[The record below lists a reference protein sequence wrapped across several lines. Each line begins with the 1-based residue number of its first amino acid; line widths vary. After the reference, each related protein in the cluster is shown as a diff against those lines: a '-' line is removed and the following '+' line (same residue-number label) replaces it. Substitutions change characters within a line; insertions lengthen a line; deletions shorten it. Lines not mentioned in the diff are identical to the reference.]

1 MKKNKLLIISISSML
16 MLTSCSF
23 NPIQWVKDLFNKGEP
38 ENQESG
44 NNEEGN
50 IPATFDIE
58 KVAENLAN
66 MESFKLTYKSDID
79 FTANMDFMK
88 SDTNLNHRLIQQ
100 NEASVE
106 VKDKALSLTSSSNEV
121 RHLSLTDL
129 CGALGMS
136 EEEAVENKSDI
147 EQMTHSTV
155 EIDTANNKV
164 VMTSVSTPFAVSRA
178 YDEAAEQYYMIY
190 DVAGVHSGTYL
201 LESEMDEDEFDIS
214 AFLGD
219 TGEFFDIVKDGN
231 YNPETG
237 ILTKTF
243 AEPIEFGSDSYV
255 TQIDVTIRDNYI
267 TKLDGL
273 VDVARS
279 YNASVSEVNKNT
291 FEYGF
296 ENINSTVV
304 NVDSP
309 TFACSSHKE
318 VDYECLEKGHRPYC
332 HKCNKYLGGIEE
344 HHHNDHNYCEVCE
357 GHYDVEDYVP
367 EGFMSVSGK
376 PFVKIKR
383 ARGSGELFS
392 SNGVNYELDYEY
404 TWEDFKSWYVYPDDG
419 VLLTYS
425 TKTSAS
431 YFIEN
436 NCAQFAVLSYTLY
449 SGINIVE
456 NGKDFTYDGHDN
468 VADAIAGKTATVIE
482 TTVTSKYHESRTET
496 TEELDD
502 CHTKHTFTCDRCHEV
517 VEVEIEEHHL
527 AQTREEL
534 DEDELPF
541 TPAYQKEKYF
551 RAECSHCNESGYYGV
566 DMEQLYEH
574 GENYIYATQYDPE
587 DGSVIT
593 YSAYVLIPHSFDE
606 NGHCSICDCQKYEL
620 GELVF
625 MITHDYKGRLYLID
639 PFYKATG
646 EQVPYSN
653 YDFGSEVV
661 NEQLVVTYNYYDRN
675 SSDPE
680 KVLLGQKIVH
690 YTDSEGSYHD
700 YVILSG
706 GGESVTIT
714 ETDIIV

>member
-1 MKKNKLLIISISSML
+1 

-88 SDTNLNHRLIQQ
+88 SGTNLNHRLIEQ
-100 NEASVE
+100 NEANVE
-106 VKDKALSLTSSSNEV
+106 VEDKALSLTSSSNEV

-136 EEEAVENKSDI
+136 EEEVVENKSDI
-147 EQMTHSTV
+147 EYNTHSTV
-155 EIDTANNKV
+155 EIDAPNNKV

-190 DVAGVHSGTYL
+190 DVAGMHSGTYL
-201 LESEMDEDEFDIS
+201 LESEVDEDEFDIS

-219 TGEFFDIVKDGN
+219 SGEFFDIVKDGN

-267 TKLDGL
+267 TKLVGL

-344 HHHNDHNYCEVCE
+344 HHHNDHNYCEVCK
-357 GHYDVEDYVP
+357 GNYDVSDYIP
-367 EGFMSVSGK
+367 EGYANKDGI
-376 PFVKIKR
+376 PFVKLTK
-383 ARGSGELFS
+383 ANNGSEIF
-392 SNGVNYELDYEY
+392 SNGSINYNLDFEY
-404 TWEDFKSWYVYPDDG
+404 GWEDMKSWYLFPEDG
-419 VLLTYS
+419 VVITYQR
-425 TKTSAS
+425 AYDLQ

-436 NCAQFAVLSYTLY
+436 NCAQYDSIKFTLY
-449 SGINIVE
+449 DGIEIVA
-456 NGKDFTYDGHDN
+456 NGKDYTFDGHEKI
-468 VADAIAGKTATVIE
+468 ADAIAGKTAKEVTATVLSLSHYS
-482 TTVTSKYHESRTET
+482 TTET
-496 TEELDD
+496 TRDIDD
-502 CHTKHTFTCDRCHEV
+502 CHTEHTHTCDRCHEV

-527 AQTREEL
+527 AQTWEEL
-534 DEDELPF
+534 DENELPF
-541 TPAYQKEKYF
+541 KPAYPKEKYF

-574 GENYIYATQYDPE
+574 GENYIYAVQYDPE

-593 YSAYVLIPHSFDE
+593 YSAYVLIPHNFDE

-625 MITHDYKGRLYLID
+625 YVTHDYKGRPYLID

-646 EQVPYSN
+646 EHVPYSN
-653 YDFGSEVV
+653 YDFGSEIV

-675 SSDPE
+675 ASDPE

-690 YTDSEGSYHD
+690 YTDPEGSYHD

-706 GGESVTIT
+706 GGESVTL
-714 ETDIIV
+714 TDPDMIV